1 MDQSPITLYNNL
13 FVTHKLKVQQLKHFK
28 SRIISFCLVHHDT
41 FFVFGPE
48 EKKLH
53 PTIDFYP

>member
-1 MDQSPITLYNNL
+1 M
-13 FVTHKLKVQQLKHFK
+13 QQLKHFK
-28 SRIISFCLVHHDT
+28 SRIMSFCLVHHDT

-53 PTIDFYP
+53 PSIDFSP